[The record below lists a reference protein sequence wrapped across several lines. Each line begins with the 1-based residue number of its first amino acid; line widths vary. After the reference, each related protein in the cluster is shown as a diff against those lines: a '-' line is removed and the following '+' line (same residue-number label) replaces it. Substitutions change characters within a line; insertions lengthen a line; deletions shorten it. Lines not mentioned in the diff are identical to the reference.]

1 MTSATMMMIDV
12 NLPIHRSHLAVR
24 LSRPSDDAEC
34 PILQEPIAN
43 AVLEPFP
50 RPYLSDQPAHTAM
63 TLQCGHT
70 FHAMA
75 LVYHWA
81 RNRNVLCPVCRAGPQ
96 HQRLV
101 VGKLPKEWRYSM
113 AARVRREQRKDRDEE
128 EQRNHQVALA
138 MQEAGTTATLELFIR
153 IEAEPGVSP
162 PAWNVRTVF
171 APINNA
177 LTFVVPAE
185 ELKRIPY
192 SAEQTMLRLVPYT
205 DMHVMRPSSWF
216 RAGTT
221 SGQFSVGADHG
232 GFHHIHFSVS
242 EELFAI
248 LVADTLMLHQS
259 RGGFRLVLFRS
270 DEPPHSSG

>member
-1 MTSATMMMIDV
+1 MTSAIIDV
-12 NLPIHRSHLAVR
+12 NLPIHRSQLAVK
-24 LSRPSDDAEC
+24 LSCPPGDAEC

-50 RPYLSDQPAHTAM
+50 RPYLSDQPTHTAM
-63 TLQCGHT
+63 TLQCSHT

-96 HQRLV
+96 QQRLV

-128 EQRNHQVALA
+128 EQRNHQIALA
-138 MQEAGTTATLELFIR
+138 MQESGFATTLELFIR

-171 APINNA
+171 SPVANA
-177 LTFVVPAE
+177 LTFAVPSE

-192 SAEQTMLRLVPYT
+192 HPLHTMIRLVPYT
-205 DMHVMRPSSWF
+205 DIHVMRPSNWF
-216 RAGTT
+216 RPSTMINPSSNFAI
-221 SGQFSVGADHG
+221 SADERGYHR
-232 GFHHIHFSVS
+232 IHFSMS

-248 LVADTLMLHQS
+248 VVADTFMLRQS
-259 RGGFRLVLFRS
+259 GAGGLNLVLLGS
-270 DEPPHSSG
+270 